1 MKQSIWRKNLRDMT
15 KSIHVNEYVIDTMG
29 LVLRIENRKI
39 NSRLKS
45 IFDSTEAGDT
55 IIHIPSFVFAEI
67 LYLSEKRRIKALLSQ
82 VSEYLNEFL
91 CYKEYPLSF
100 DVIQASSQ
108 ITDIPELHDRL
119 IAGTARLL
127 NQSLI
132 TNDPVIQASRFVK
145 TFW

>member
-1 MKQSIWRKNLRDMT
+1 MKQSIWRKNSRDMT

-29 LVLRIENRKI
+29 LVLRIENRKL
-39 NSRLKS
+39 NSS
-45 IFDSTEAGDT
+45 EAGDT

-67 LYLSEKRRIKALLSQ
+67 LYLSEKRRIKASLSQ

-132 TNDPVIQASRFVK
+132 TNDPVIQASGFVE